1 MVALA
6 TLVDMKHFIKIQHQ
20 LTKTLWALAAFL
32 VVSTAT
38 ARPLT
43 VADIG
48 ELFVFGISG
57 TEVDSNLES
66 HLKATCPGSVL
77 LFKRNIVSEQQLIAM
92 TSKLSTLHRA
102 CSMNPLFI
110 GVDQEG
116 GSVSRIALDPP
127 MPTPWSVGLSDD
139 PSLAENL
146 GVTVGAHLRR
156 LGIHFNLAPVLD
168 LGSSKLDTFIGSRAY
183 GAKAEVVASMG
194 TAFSRGLV
202 RSGVLPVAKH
212 FPGMGIVPN
221 DPHTQ
226 MVRRST
232 SFEQLKRTDMKPF
245 EEFFKIH
252 PSAVMPSHLIYPLA
266 DHSGRPGTFSK
277 ELLINQLRNKMR
289 FQGLVISDDLLMRGA
304 QESKDLGAN
313 VISALVAGNDIVMIS
328 WSKSNQQKAIEA
340 VTKALSAGTLSK
352 ALVLEK
358 IERIRRHKTAIFNS
372 PRKETTLA
380 YSSTVLELVGK
391 AMRGLD
397 PIYLKSKPKRLFVWP
412 ENFRA
417 RWQVER
423 ALHLPTLGASAIEF
437 KTVQKSDLIL
447 AFVRDRKQL
456 RKIEAWPR
464 EIRANTIVI
473 NQMNPYLPLRGY
485 AGKWDL
491 PIDHPMLAAEVA
503 KKLAAQWSYS
513 ISYR

>member
-1 MVALA
+1 
-6 TLVDMKHFIKIQHQ
+6 MKHFIIGWHQ
-20 LTKTLWALAAFL
+20 LAKTLWALATLL
-32 VVSTAT
+32 VVSTAA

-43 VADIG
+43 VDQIG

-57 TEVDSNLES
+57 TQIDSILES
-66 HLKATCPGSVL
+66 HLRATCPGSIL
-77 LFKRNIVSEQQLIAM
+77 LFKRNVLSEPQLVSL
-92 TSKLSTLHRA
+92 TTKLDSIHKT
-102 CSMNPLFI
+102 CSLSPLFI

-127 MPTPWSVGLSDD
+127 MPTPWSVGLSED

-146 GVTVGAHLRR
+146 GLTVGSHLRR
-156 LGIHFNLAPVLD
+156 LGINFNLAPVLD
-168 LGSSKLDTFIGSRAY
+168 LGSSQLDTFIGTRAY
-183 GAKAEVVASMG
+183 GAKAEVVAAMG
-194 TAFSRGLV
+194 AAFSRGLV

-232 SFEQLKRTDMKPF
+232 SFEHLKRVDMKPF

-266 DHSGRPGTFSK
+266 DQSGRPGTFSK
-277 ELLINQLRNKMR
+277 ELLMNQLRNKMR
-289 FQGLVISDDLLMRGA
+289 FQGLVVSDDLLMRGA

-313 VISALVAGNDIVMIS
+313 VVSALAAGNDIVMIS
-328 WSKSNQQKAIEA
+328 WSKLNQQKAVQA
-340 VTKALSAGTLSK
+340 VANALKSGSLTSAFL
-352 ALVLEK
+352 LEK
-358 IERIRRHKTAIFNS
+358 IERIRRHKVAILNS
-372 PRKETTLA
+372 SPKETTLA

-391 AMRGLD
+391 AVRGVD
-397 PIYLKSKPKRLFVWP
+397 PIRLKTKPRRLFVWP

-423 ALHLPTLGASAIEF
+423 VLHLPTLGASAIEF
-437 KTVQKSDLIL
+437 KTIQKGDLIL
-447 AFVRDRKQL
+447 AFVRDRHQL
-456 RKIEAWPR
+456 RKVERWPQT
-464 EIRANTIVI
+464 IRANTIVI
-473 NQMNPYLPLRGY
+473 NQMKPYLPLRGY

-503 KKLAAQWSYS
+503 KKLASEWSYS
-513 ISYR
+513 VSYR